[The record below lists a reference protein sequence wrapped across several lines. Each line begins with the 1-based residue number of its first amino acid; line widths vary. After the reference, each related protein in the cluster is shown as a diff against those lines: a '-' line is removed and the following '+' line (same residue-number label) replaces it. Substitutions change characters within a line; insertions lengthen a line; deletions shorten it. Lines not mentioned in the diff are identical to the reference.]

1 MICATEFQKLIA
13 QRNETVS
20 EEYQMVFRIG
30 LNMGEV
36 IVEGTNLYGDGVNVA
51 ARRKHFASPVEFL
64 YRKLS
69 MSSSQR
75 K

>member
-1 MICATEFQKLIA
+1 MICATEFQKLVA

-36 IVEGTNLYGDGVNVA
+36 IVEGRLYGEGVNVA
-51 ARRKHFASPVEFL
+51 ARLEAFANQVEFPFQ
-64 YRKLS
+64 KLS
-69 MSSSQR
+69 MSLFQR
-75 K
+75 I

>member
-1 MICATEFQKLIA
+1 MI
-13 QRNETVS
+13 
-20 EEYQMVFRIG
+20 FRKG

-36 IVEGTNLYGDGVNVA
+36 IVEGSNLYGDAINLA
-51 ARRKHFASPVEFL
+51 ARLEAFVNPVNFS

-69 MSSSQR
+69 MSLFQR